1 MSSRFEGLITAL
13 KDHIHDQQLIIANTE
28 TEIATTLKNQSANE
42 HTHELEHEFHE
53 AVASKIEF
61 PSTDGLEVIKL
72 LTQINEMNAQIDHVQ
87 K

>member
-1 MSSRFEGLITAL
+1 ME
-13 KDHIHDQQLIIANTE
+13 Q
-28 TEIATTLKNQSANE
+28 
-42 HTHELEHEFHE
+42 EFHE

-87 K
+87 KQNQRLEHLQEAAERHDAIKTFLERDIK